1 MNPAPDRDRNRRLA
15 LAVLATLLFH
25 TVVKARLGTLPE
37 LLWGCNVAS
46 FLIAAG
52 LWLGEARLVGPAFL
66 WHLAVGEP
74 AYVWGALQAGH
85 TGWTS
90 ILAHSVPTVCAF
102 LFLRRRGL
110 PRSAPYLALL
120 LFVALVP
127 LSFAFTPPALN
138 VNMAHQRLDVL
149 QARFP
154 GLWSY
159 RAVFSAGM
167 LALLLV
173 GDALASRVL
182 GRPSPPAGS
191 GESVPGS

>member
-1 MNPAPDRDRNRRLA
+1 MTPAPERDRNRRLA
-15 LAVLATLLFH
+15 LAVLATLFCH
-25 TVVKARLGTLPE
+25 TLIKARLGTLPE

-74 AYVWGALQAGH
+74 AYVWGAIQAGH

-90 ILAHSVPTVCAF
+90 ILAHSVPTICAF

-127 LSFAFTPPALN
+127 LSYAFTPPTLN
-138 VNMAHQRLDVL
+138 INMAHQRLDVL

-159 RAVFSAGM
+159 RAAFSAGM
-167 LALLLV
+167 LALLLL
-173 GDALASRVL
+173 GDALAARVL
-182 GRPSPPAGS
+182 GRPSPPAG
-191 GESVPGS
+191 